1 MMSDA
6 GTPVLRRPIRE
17 RTALGLTVICAGGLM
32 DAYSYLTRG
41 NVFATGQTGNVVL
54 LAIHLAQLDWL
65 GVARYLAPIV
75 AFVIGILASKH
86 VLSKVHAGDHFR
98 MQRWVI
104 VFEAVAFVLISLVPP
119 EVPDLPI
126 NLAISLCAAGKRA
139 PRSSPSPA

>member
-54 LAIHLAQLDWL
+54 LAIHLAQLDWRPVSRPHRGVRHRHPRFKACSIEGARRGSLPDAAL
-65 GVARYLAPIV
+65 GHRLRGGGLRAYLA
-75 AFVIGILASKH
+75 
-86 VLSKVHAGDHFR
+86 R
-98 MQRWVI
+98 
-104 VFEAVAFVLISLVPP
+104 
-119 EVPDLPI
+119 
-126 NLAISLCAAGKRA
+126 AARGA
-139 PRSSPSPA
+139 